1 MDKSMTVTLLESAL
15 RGTSLRS
22 KAIAN
27 NIANI
32 QTPNYRRKEVEFG
45 HLLEKALQDGKAAVA
60 DVEPLL
66 FAPKNS
72 AVDATGNDV
81 DLDTEFG
88 HMIENGALHKT
99 YLRLM
104 TKMYKQMD
112 MAIRG
117 DGI

>member
-15 RGTSLRS
+15 RGTSLRG

-27 NIANI
+27 NIANVE
-32 QTPNYRRKEVEFG
+32 TPRYRRHEVAFS
-45 HLLEKALQDGKAAVA
+45 HLLEKALQDGKSAVA

-66 FAPKNS
+66 FTPRS
-72 AVDATGNDV
+72 TPTDATGNDV
-81 DLDTEFG
+81 DLDTEIG
-88 HMIENGALHKT
+88 NMIDNGTMHKT

>member
-32 QTPNYRRKEVEFG
+32 QTPNYKRKEVEFS

-66 FAPKNS
+66 FAPRNS
-72 AVDATGNDV
+72 PTDATGNDV
-81 DLDTEFG
+81 DIDTEFG
-88 HMIENGALHKT
+88 NLFDNSTMHKT

-117 DGI
+117 EGI

>member
-1 MDKSMTVTLLESAL
+1 MTVTLLESAL
-15 RGTSLRS
+15 RGTSFRG

-27 NIANI
+27 NIANVE
-32 QTPNYRRKEVEFG
+32 TPHYKRREVEFG
-45 HLLEKALQDGKAAVA
+45 HLLEKALENGKAAVA

-66 FAPKNS
+66 FAPRDTPADS
-72 AVDATGNDV
+72 AGNDV
-81 DLDTEFG
+81 DLDTEIG
-88 HMIENGALHKT
+88 NMIENGTLHKT

-117 DGI
+117 EGV

>member
-1 MDKSMTVTLLESAL
+1 MTVTLLESAL
-15 RGTSLRS
+15 RGTGLRN

-32 QTPNYRRKEVEFG
+32 QTPGYRRQEVAFC
-45 HLLEKALQDGKAAVA
+45 HLLERALEEGKSAVA

-66 FAPKNS
+66 FAPRNTPTDS
-72 AVDATGNDV
+72 TGNDV
-81 DLDTEFG
+81 DLDSEFG
-88 HMIENGALHKT
+88 DLMENGAMHKT

-117 DGI
+117 ENL

>member
-32 QTPNYRRKEVEFG
+32 QTPHYKRREVEFG
-45 HLLEKALQDGKAAVA
+45 HLLEKALESGKTAVA

-66 FAPKNS
+66 FAPRNTPADS
-72 AVDATGNDV
+72 TGNDV

-88 HMIENGALHKT
+88 NMFENSTMHKT

-117 DGI
+117 ENI